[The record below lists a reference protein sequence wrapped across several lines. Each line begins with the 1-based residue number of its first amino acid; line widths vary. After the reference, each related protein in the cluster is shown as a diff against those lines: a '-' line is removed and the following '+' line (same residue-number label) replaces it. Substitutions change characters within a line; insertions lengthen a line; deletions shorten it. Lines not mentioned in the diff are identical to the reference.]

1 MKFKDVNKFF
11 FALLIVFAS
20 LWGLNN
26 ISNKIFQIDLID
38 FMSKEEI
45 YAKAL
50 VEAERLKRLHDE
62 ANKDLLLVEKT
73 VTHTVL
79 GRNALKNKIKEKE
92 EFAKETKT
100 MTTLEGIKTEIRI
113 LENELKNIIV
123 SKSHKVLGRGDIQRR
138 IDRKEK
144 EISILRAISSTFAE
158 NIDTS
163 EMAMTSIAT
172 TDQEISL
179 EEKPKVTFEQM
190 LASASVDDGKKVS
203 MKCTACHGFEFNGQ
217 NRIGP
222 NLWAILNKEKTSKEN
237 FKYSDSLKSLG
248 GNWTIEDIN
257 LYLKNPRKYAPGNA
271 MAFAGLRKDKDRA
284 NLIAYLNSLSE
295 NPLSLVSTY

>member
-1 MKFKDVNKFF
+1 MKFKDANKFF
-11 FALLIVFAS
+11 FALIIVFAS

-26 ISNKIFQIDLID
+26 ISNKIFQIDSID
-38 FMSKEEI
+38 FMGKEEI

-62 ANKDLLLVEKT
+62 VNKDLSLVEKA

-79 GRNALKNKIKEKE
+79 GRTALENKIKEKE
-92 EFAKETKT
+92 EFSKETKT
-100 MTTLEGIKTEIRI
+100 MTTLEGLKSEIRI

-123 SKSHKVLGRGDIQRR
+123 SKSHKILGRDNIQRK

-144 EISILRAISSTFAE
+144 EILILSAISSTFAE
-158 NIDTS
+158 NIDTG
-163 EMAMTSIAT
+163 EMAMTSSTT

-179 EEKPKVTFEQM
+179 GEKPKLTFEQM
-190 LASASVDDGKKVS
+190 LTSASVDKGKKVS
-203 MKCTACHGFEFNGQ
+203 MKCVACHGFEFNGQ

-222 NLWAILNKEKTSKEN
+222 NLWAILNKEKASKEN
-237 FKYSDSLKSLG
+237 FNYSDSLKSLG

-257 LYLKNPRKYAPGNA
+257 LYLKSPRKYAPGNA
-271 MAFAGLRKDKDRA
+271 MVFAGLRKDKDRA

-295 NPLSLVSTY
+295 NPLSLVGAD